1 MWEKH
6 KQDILWLKSKGF
18 DIIPDLYEA
27 LIEFW
32 KTDLGDKSFLSLNKD
47 KKQFFT
53 DNVVYKYDHDYL
65 HELVAHPNRPVYE
78 GCLKDNA
85 EVLIDKAKFDM
96 LPFDKQVR
104 MFREEITVIAC
115 ERWLLNDYWC
125 GKISWY
131 EAYIASLKKTI
142 TNLTKNWAC
151 DFIVLNLEE
160 FVKPDYSYFENLLN
174 VLIKEETI
182 MSQVDLS
189 VFEEMNE
196 IMSTDYSYSGRY
208 DLNTFVYALC
218 EGEVFVSDEES
229 GIIRPDKGDRE
240 WHDPAYQSELDIYWD
255 AKKKYLNDV
264 IGYTHLE
271 QEGGGEG
278 GSEYCYGVFEL
289 KGKIYKAEYQYYSHH
304 GHEYDSILDTLQ
316 EVKPV
321 EKTITVYE

>member
-1 MWEKH
+1 MEIIVGSSALEYFGYNRLQPKDLDVWVSTQEELEEVKGDTMLVPEHIMEMVLSIDGYALPHAVYTIKCSHLGWDNPMWEKH

-151 DFIVLNLEE
+151 DFIV
-160 FVKPDYSYFENLLN
+160 KP
-174 VLIKEETI
+174 
-182 MSQVDLS
+182 
-189 VFEEMNE
+189 
-196 IMSTDYSYSGRY
+196 
-208 DLNTFVYALC
+208 
-218 EGEVFVSDEES
+218 
-229 GIIRPDKGDRE
+229 
-240 WHDPAYQSELDIYWD
+240 
-255 AKKKYLNDV
+255 
-264 IGYTHLE
+264 
-271 QEGGGEG
+271 
-278 GSEYCYGVFEL
+278 
-289 KGKIYKAEYQYYSHH
+289 
-304 GHEYDSILDTLQ
+304 
-316 EVKPV
+316 
-321 EKTITVYE
+321 